1 PAARPMPSR
10 AARRALDQPKRVA
23 LLRCQGVC
31 PQPRAAEQGCAN
43 MTTHNFLTRADVDNY
58 GSDLVDFAQR
68 AAAHAMAPHL
78 QNLNAE
84 NAELRQRLAVEARH
98 RLDQQVEAAIP
109 NYRDIDR
116 DPRWHQWLMTL
127 DPLTGQIRQTILND
141 AIASGSAGRV
151 IAFFRGFQQE
161 ASQTASSPSP
171 HRSRNTAAPSKP
183 IYTRAH
189 IGALYEQHR
198 KGAYAGREA
207 EWARQEADIFAA
219 QREGRV
225 QGVYLTK

>member
-1 PAARPMPSR
+1 MLSKAQAVGRPR
-10 AARRALDQPKRVA
+10 EAGRH
-23 LLRCQGVC
+23 RCRGACCRQKAG
-31 PQPRAAEQGCAN
+31 ELGCAN
-43 MTTHNFLTRADVDNY
+43 MTTHNFLTRADVENY

-84 NAELRQRLAVEARH
+84 NAELRQQLAREARH
-98 RLDQQVEAAIP
+98 RLDQQVAAAIP

-127 DPLTGQIRQTILND
+127 DPLTGQIRQQLLND
-141 AIASGSAGRV
+141 AIASGSVARV
-151 IAFFRGFQQE
+151 SAFFRGFQQE
-161 ASQTASSPSP
+161 ATNSPAP
-171 HRSRNTAAPSKP
+171 QRSRNTASSKP
-183 IYTRAH
+183 TYTRDQIAQ
-189 IGALYEQHR
+189 LYSAHR

-207 EWARQEADIFAA
+207 EWARIEADIFRA
-219 QREGRV
+219 QHENRV